1 VGPEQQA
8 SYVLSGLKTI
18 SRKLLLHK
26 ANVTS
31 LGGSCTCD
39 GGGENKE
46 QIREEMWGEEE
57 KKTWTRLRRERG
69 IR

>member
-1 VGPEQQA
+1 MLRA
-8 SYVLSGLKTI
+8 SVARERVTALI
-18 SRKLLLHK
+18 S
-26 ANVTS
+26 
-31 LGGSCTCD
+31 D